1 MKKYIIL
8 LIIYLCTLKFF
19 QIRTLANFTIYA
31 CLYSTLLYLII
42 VYVINKR
49 NIQVKLHSEFSA
61 KYQNI
66 FLIYCFIPCIASVLF
81 WNARI
86 SDLFFVVLPNLS
98 LLIYYYL
105 HINNYS
111 EKEII
116 NVLSLL
122 AFSRIIITIIQQY
135 TYPNIWFGAPLY
147 NNDELIFDIRSG
159 IIRYYLSLAFWFN
172 VLLSFYYF
180 NHLITKFSKKNM
192 CFFLI
197 TIIGIYIDQSRTIMV
212 LCVFIYLYIYMRKF
226 RDMSKNSNITI
237 IALAVIFI
245 IYFNFFFNDLSEQT
259 QEDLNEDYVRLLS
272 YKTFLFDFWANPF
285 AVIIG
290 NGYPVP
296 GVYTKTLEQFAD
308 LTVFREDVGIVGT
321 LNQYGIGLCIAI
333 LLYLCKII
341 KKRRLVSDY
350 LMAYSLFSLGYLFL
364 YSPVHYDVQSN
375 AFWGTYMFLVDLS
388 FNKNKYIYE

>member
-19 QIRTLANFTIYA
+19 QIRTLSNFTIYA
-31 CLYSTLLYLII
+31 CLYSTLLYLICA
-42 VYVINKR
+42 YVINKR
-49 NIQVKLHSEFSA
+49 KLQISLHSEFGV
-61 KYQNI
+61 KYLNF
-66 FLIYCFIPCIASVLF
+66 FLICCFVPCIGSLLF

-105 HINNYS
+105 HSNRYS
-111 EKEII
+111 EKVII

-147 NNDELIFDIRSG
+147 NNDELLFDIRSG

-180 NHLITKFSKKNM
+180 NHLIKKFSKKYL
-192 CFFLI
+192 FYFLI
-197 TIIGIYIDQSRTIMV
+197 TIIGIYIDQSRTMMV
-212 LCVFIYLYIYMRKF
+212 LCCLIYFYIYIRNIH
-226 RDMSKNSNITI
+226 DMSKYSNKI
-237 IALAVIFI
+237 IIVIAFLCI
-245 IYFNFFFNDLSEQT
+245 IYFNFLFNDLFEQT
-259 QEDLNEDYVRLLS
+259 QEDLNEAYVRLLS
-272 YKTFLFDFWANPF
+272 YKIFLFDFWANPL
-285 AVIIG
+285 AIIIG

-296 GVYTKTLEQFAD
+296 GAYTRTLEQFAD
-308 LTVFREDVGIVGT
+308 FTVFREDVGIVGA

-333 LLYLCKII
+333 ILYLWKII
-341 KKRRLVSDY
+341 KKRQHISDY
-350 LMAYSLFSLGYLFL
+350 LVAYALFSFGYLFL

-388 FNKNKYIYE
+388 FKNNKYE